1 MVASVWDLSMFLYVK
16 TTPRNY
22 FSRIFIA
29 SGAAFEPVTSGHFD
43 PRREEPKTVE
53 FSTRTYLR
61 NLSKPTML
69 SGNRKSRD
77 FDVSMSEYALYAHYA
92 AYVSALVQRYRA
104 DTTLICGVV

>member
-1 MVASVWDLSMFLYVK
+1 MGLCNTRVRVIAGLNALYAVC
-16 TTPRNY
+16 TR
-22 FSRIFIA
+22 
-29 SGAAFEPVTSGHFD
+29 AF
-43 PRREEPKTVE
+43 
-53 FSTRTYLR
+53 LR
-61 NLSKPTML
+61 NLAKPTML